1 MIATSQI
8 SLVLLNR
15 IFKQSNLI
23 GNVFNDIIFDF
34 YSLPQLSILFL
45 KLLNLSC
52 MLVLILYFYWSDLF
66 FGKYLLL
73 FTVWKRFLSEMLS
86 LWHDISWNWGF
97 WAWLILYW
105 RLWSILMFWSTW
117 ELIWGAVMGF
127 TGGIGGGAIG
137 VSGPVGIMWG
147 SWRGVW
153 FALSTGAMTI
163 GSEMV
168 SFCEFMTR
176 GSENNVLRNKCHIIG
191 GIKRQKF

>member
-52 MLVLILYFYWSDLF
+52 MLVLILYFYWSYLF
-66 FGKYLLL
+66 FGKCLLL

-105 RLWSILMFWSTW
+105 RLWPILMFCWSVTIQSMVFMNIFTQYLSLYEAW
-117 ELIWGAVMGF
+117 RFVLWFFLHFSNTYWRNRRNHEIIWSWLVLSRKNRLIHCFASSKF
-127 TGGIGGGAIG
+127 
-137 VSGPVGIMWG
+137 
-147 SWRGVW
+147 W
-153 FALSTGAMTI
+153 F
-163 GSEMV
+163 
-168 SFCEFMTR
+168 FCVR
-176 GSENNVLRNKCHIIG
+176 ILN
-191 GIKRQKF
+191 